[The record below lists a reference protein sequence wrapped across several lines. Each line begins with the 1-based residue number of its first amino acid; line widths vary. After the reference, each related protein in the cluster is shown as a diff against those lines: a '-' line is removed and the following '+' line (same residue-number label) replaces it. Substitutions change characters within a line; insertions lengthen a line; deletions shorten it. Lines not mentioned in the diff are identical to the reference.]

1 MEYKNMI
8 IIGIDPSL
16 LNTGWGIIS
25 CEGSKLSYIASGTIK
40 TKTDQNIQY
49 RLEAIHDRLSEITLQ
64 YKPINAAMEE
74 SFLNK
79 NPSSSLKLA
88 HARGAIMLTMAKLNI
103 DLVEYAA
110 TLVKKTVVG
119 VGRAEKS
126 QIAAM
131 IKILLP
137 KSTPDS
143 EHAADA
149 LAVCICHSR
158 YAKEKQ
164 YDR

>member
-1 MEYKNMI
+1 MI

-25 CEGSKLSYIASGTIK
+25 SEGSRLVYIASGTIK
-40 TKTDQNIQY
+40 TKNNQNIQY
-49 RLEAIHDRLSEITLQ
+49 RLEDIHDRLSEIILQ
-64 YKPINAAMEE
+64 YKPNSAAMEE
-74 SFLNK
+74 SFVNK

-88 HARGAIMLTMAKLNI
+88 HARGAIMLTMAKLKL
-103 DLVEYAA
+103 DLTEYAP

-126 QIAAM
+126 QIEAM
-131 IKILLP
+131 VRILLP
-137 KSTPDS
+137 RSTPDS

-158 YAKEKQ
+158 YAKEK
-164 YDR
+164 